1 MSTTL
6 EAALDYAGRDWAV
19 FPIAPRGKLPVI
31 PSAHG
36 QTESPCA
43 GECGRDGHGFYDATT
58 DPDRIA
64 EWWRRWPAANIGLRT
79 GVLFDVVDIDG
90 PEGLAALDAYRADR
104 PVTWGPEAR
113 TGGGG
118 WHLFHLPT
126 GAGNRAGVL
135 AKVDFR
141 GAGGYVVAPPS
152 IHPSG
157 RPYRWAEL
165 AGPGEALEPLPDWLL
180 QLVLPAPAPA
190 ATPTAGRIRSLPSAY
205 GRRALEAELGR
216 VALASPG
223 DRNHQLNRSAFA
235 LGQLVGAGV
244 LAAELVVSSLVEAA
258 ARAGLSGT
266 EVEKTIASGLR
277 KGLSQPRQV
286 AG

>member
-1 MSTTL
+1 MSAFL
-6 EAALDYAGRDWAV
+6 DAALDYASRGWPV

-36 QTESPCA
+36 PAEPACA

-64 EWWRRWPAANIGLRT
+64 EWWRRWPTANIGVRT

-135 AKVDFR
+135 TKVDFR
-141 GAGGYVVAPPS
+141 GAGGYIVAPSS

-157 RPYRWAEL
+157 RPYRWTEM
-165 AGPGEALEPLPDWLL
+165 AGPDEALEPLPAWLL
-180 QLVLPAPAPA
+180 ELVLPAPTPA
-190 ATPTAGRIRSLPSAY
+190 ATPTAGRIRALPSAY

-244 LAAELVVSSLVEAA
+244 LAAELVVASLVEAA
-258 ARAGLSGT
+258 ARAGLSGR

-277 KGLSQPRQV
+277 KGMREPRQV
-286 AG
+286 RA

>member
-1 MSTTL
+1 MLGLWLAAAGAREGLVSAFL
-6 EAALDYAGRDWAV
+6 DAALDYAGRGWSV

-36 QTESPCA
+36 PAEPACA

-58 DPDRIA
+58 DSARIA

-90 PEGLAALDAYRADR
+90 PEGLASLDAYRADR

-118 WHLFHLPT
+118 WHLFHRPT

-141 GAGGYVVAPPS
+141 GAGG
-152 IHPSG
+152 
-157 RPYRWAEL
+157 
-165 AGPGEALEPLPDWLL
+165 
-180 QLVLPAPAPA
+180 
-190 ATPTAGRIRSLPSAY
+190 
-205 GRRALEAELGR
+205 
-216 VALASPG
+216 
-223 DRNHQLNRSAFA
+223 
-235 LGQLVGAGV
+235 
-244 LAAELVVSSLVEAA
+244 
-258 ARAGLSGT
+258 
-266 EVEKTIASGLR
+266 
-277 KGLSQPRQV
+277 
-286 AG
+286 